1 MQRKP
6 RSWLQFQGSRAEEC
20 NRKVESCAT
29 ISGGSAIDI
38 FSTDGMVNLLAAV

>member
-6 RSWLQFQGSRAEEC
+6 ASRLQFQGSRGKEC
-20 NRKVESCAT
+20 NRKVESGAT

-38 FSTDGMVNLLAAV
+38 FSTDGMVNLLAAA